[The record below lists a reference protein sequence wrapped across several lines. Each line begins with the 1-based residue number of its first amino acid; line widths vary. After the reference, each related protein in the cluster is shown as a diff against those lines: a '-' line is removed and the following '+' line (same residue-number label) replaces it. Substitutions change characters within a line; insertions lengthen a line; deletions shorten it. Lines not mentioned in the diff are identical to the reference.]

1 MLRPAGAAGGDPSLL
16 LFGGLY
22 TDVAQDTIYIMKD
35 FLEMS
40 LPSPLAGDATPPAG
54 YTTKGGSPAALQ
66 SPRTQRLPWAPQWPA
81 WRFDHTMVVAPK
93 VQALQIG
100 GQVRTLRD
108 APVLY
113 GGGGGMDIFSD
124 VWVYD
129 AEAAGWLPLSPSPA
143 VLDRGMATSLLFGTA
158 AFVMLVCT

>member
-40 LPSPLAGDATPPAG
+40 LPAPLSGDTTPPAG
-54 YTTKGGSPAALQ
+54 YTTKGGSPASLRSA
-66 SPRTQRLPWAPQWPA
+66 RTQRLPWAPQWPA

-93 VQALQIG
+93 VQALQTG

-108 APVLY
+108 APR
-113 GGGGGMDIFSD
+113 
-124 VWVYD
+124 W
-129 AEAAGWLPLSPSPA
+129 P
-143 VLDRGMATSLLFGTA
+143 
-158 AFVMLVCT
+158 